1 VATSNQLTRE
11 ATKLL
16 ETAWAEGLAEGPG
29 QGGSIADEPLELMW
43 LEQWLFY
50 ANSVRFASAMMGADY
65 GVFERGRWHQHKN
78 LREMAEKL
86 RQLRR
91 AEQ

>member
-1 VATSNQLTRE
+1 
-11 ATKLL
+11 
-16 ETAWAEGLAEGPG
+16 
-29 QGGSIADEPLELMW
+29 MW

-86 RQLRR
+86 RQLRS
-91 AEQ
+91 AKE